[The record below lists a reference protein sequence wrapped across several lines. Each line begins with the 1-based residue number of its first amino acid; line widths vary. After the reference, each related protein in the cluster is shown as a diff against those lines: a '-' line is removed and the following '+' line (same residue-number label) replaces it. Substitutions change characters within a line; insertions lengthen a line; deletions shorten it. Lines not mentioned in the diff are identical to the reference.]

1 MMTDET
7 APRWQTWGGLLLPA
21 LTFLAG
27 LGLGLVLMFAVGGG
41 DGGDTE
47 AGPSPSPTGPTA
59 TTGDTVVT
67 VPAACEA
74 AAENISEATR
84 LLGDIAG
91 SVRDFRPE
99 ELVERLNRLEDLDVA
114 TRPLAE
120 RCSQVSVSQEPTAS
134 QSSEPAES
142 S

>member
-1 MMTDET
+1 MATDET
-7 APRWQTWGGLLLPA
+7 APPWQTWGGLVLPA
-21 LTFLAG
+21 LTFLVG
-27 LGLGLVLMFAVGGG
+27 LALGLVLMFAVG
-41 DGGDTE
+41 DGGPDSAAE
-47 AGPSPSPTGPTA
+47 PAPSPSEPTA
-59 TTGDTVVT
+59 TSGDTVVT

-84 LLGDIAG
+84 LLDDIAG
-91 SVRDFRPE
+91 SVRDFQPQ

-120 RCSQVSVSQEPTAS
+120 RCSQVSVTQEPAPS
-134 QSSEPAES
+134 ESSEPTES